1 MQNSP
6 SILKSNQKFSI
17 SITKNKDL
25 LHQFYSL
32 RNCCYK
38 NEKNSTSLAYWS
50 NSDNSTSDNSDLNE
64 KNSSDFIVNE
74 SNFDRAGQIVLAR
87 INNDSKVIGGAR
99 LMFENEKI
107 NFANETPDS
116 QYLYRKY
123 LEEYKNETVPKN
135 SIVEISSMVILREY
149 RNGITFKNIVT
160 YLLDFIAKNKEAQYV
175 VCIAPLASCRLYKI
189 TAKKF
194 GYKAYIDM
202 ENQWVNENH
211 SYPVESYLIY
221 MKLRN

>member
-38 NEKNSTSLAYWS
+38 NEKNWSSFNGDENDYDQAGHIIVAKNNEDST
-50 NSDNSTSDNSDLNE
+50 
-64 KNSSDFIVNE
+64 
-74 SNFDRAGQIVLAR
+74 
-87 INNDSKVIGGAR
+87 VIGGAR
-99 LMFENEKI
+99 IMFENKEI
-107 NFANETPDS
+107 NFSNETPNS
-116 QYLYRKY
+116 RYLYRRY

-149 RNGITFKNIVT
+149 RNGTTFKNMVN
-160 YLLDFIAKNKEAQYV
+160 YSLDFITKNNKAHYV

-189 TAKKF
+189 IAKNF

-211 SYPVESYLIY
+211 SYPIESYLIY